1 MFVLYASDTFL
12 SFIARNNF
20 HQCVICEM
28 IKEYLNMFIF
38 LLILNIENEGCYT
51 NLKMLLETKY
61 YCVLY

>member
-1 MFVLYASDTFL
+1 MPL
-12 SFIARNNF
+12 IHARNNF